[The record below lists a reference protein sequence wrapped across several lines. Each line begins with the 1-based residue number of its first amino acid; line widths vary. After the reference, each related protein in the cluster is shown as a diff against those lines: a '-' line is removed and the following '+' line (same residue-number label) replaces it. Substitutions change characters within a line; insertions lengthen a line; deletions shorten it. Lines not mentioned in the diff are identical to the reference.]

1 MQFVN
6 NEGGR
11 HKFFNVWPYMKPLR
25 TWIERRK
32 RRPHPSS
39 SNPAPGES
47 LRRFAFDKNE
57 ILNALATAPV
67 SAGSN

>member
-25 TWIERRK
+25 AWIERRK
-32 RRPHPSS
+32 RRPYSI
-39 SNPAPGES
+39 NPAPGES
-47 LRRFAFDKNE
+47 LRKFAFDKNE
-57 ILNALATAPV
+57 ILNALTSAPV
-67 SAGSN
+67 SVVVSE